1 MIDEPDLIATV
12 FLIYFLFTEHYIL
25 AGVLTV
31 LGLGF
36 WILQGSDY

>member
-1 MIDEPDLIATV
+1 MIDEPDLIASA

-31 LGLGF
+31 LGLDF
-36 WILQGSDY
+36 WVLKESVY